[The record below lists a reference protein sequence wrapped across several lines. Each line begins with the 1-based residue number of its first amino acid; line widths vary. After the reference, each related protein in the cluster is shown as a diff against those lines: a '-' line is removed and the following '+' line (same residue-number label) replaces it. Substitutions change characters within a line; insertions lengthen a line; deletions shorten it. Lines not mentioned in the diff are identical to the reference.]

1 MLGSR
6 LRPTVFL
13 FASSMARSSSP
24 SSPTAPAVSNTPS
37 SPSSSS
43 TLRPGA
49 NADERQILIVPSSLP
64 HVTIPRLPSRASE
77 VQHNPPTM
85 PLCASILS
93 SDRRCESECTITSP
107 SPPPAATTVARR
119 GSLPRQ

>member
-13 FASSMARSSSP
+13 LASSIARSSSSP
-24 SSPTAPAVSNTPS
+24 SSPTAPAVSSTPS

-49 NADERQILIVPSSLP
+49 KAEERQILIVPSSLP
-64 HVTIPRLPSRASE
+64 QVTIPRLPSRASE
-77 VQHNPPTM
+77 VQHSPPTM
-85 PLCASILS
+85 PLCALILS
-93 SDRRCESECTITSP
+93 SDRRCESE
-107 SPPPAATTVARR
+107 
-119 GSLPRQ
+119 